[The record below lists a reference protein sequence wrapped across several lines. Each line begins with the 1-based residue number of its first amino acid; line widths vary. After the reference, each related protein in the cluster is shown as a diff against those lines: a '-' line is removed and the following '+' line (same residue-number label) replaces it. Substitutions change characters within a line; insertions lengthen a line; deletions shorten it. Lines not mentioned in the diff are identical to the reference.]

1 MSSQVQDYVT
11 FAIVGFVF
19 WRAAAR
25 PVFQRAADP
34 FSKLLL
40 RKGRVKWAMKVR
52 AFALS
57 GAKRVA
63 S

>member
-34 FSKLLL
+34 FYKQLL
-40 RKGRVKWAMKVR
+40 
-52 AFALS
+52 
-57 GAKRVA
+57 
-63 S
+63 